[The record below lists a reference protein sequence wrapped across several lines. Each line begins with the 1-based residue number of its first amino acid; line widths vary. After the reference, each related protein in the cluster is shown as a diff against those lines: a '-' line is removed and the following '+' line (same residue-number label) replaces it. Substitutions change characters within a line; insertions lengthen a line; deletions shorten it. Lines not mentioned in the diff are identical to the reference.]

1 MNNLTVDTKTLDL
14 ANVEAV
20 LGEALQAA
28 KEAALAKHIKIDQR
42 DASGFAWVTVH
53 DVRSNS
59 KLGKL
64 LATHG
69 FSKSYTGDL
78 MLWNPSN
85 FASQYI
91 SVLEAGAYA
100 YANVLKV
107 ELGIKAYAGSRMGY
121 VVQNT
126 VCVCSVV
133 LV

>member
-14 ANVEAV
+14 ANVETV

-28 KEAALAKHIKIDQR
+28 KEAALAKHIEIGER
-42 DASGFAWVTVH
+42 DACGFAWVTVH

-69 FSKSYTGDL
+69 FSKSYTGGL
-78 MLWNPSN
+78 MLWNPSGYPTQ
-85 FASQYI
+85 SI

-100 YANVLKV
+100 YAKVLQDK
-107 ELGIKAYAGSRMGY
+107 LGLKAYAGSRMD
-121 VVQNT
+121 
-126 VCVCSVV
+126 
-133 LV
+133 

>member
-1 MNNLTVDTKTLDL
+1 M
-14 ANVEAV
+14 
-20 LGEALQAA
+20 QAA
-28 KEAALAKHIKIDQR
+28 KEAALAKHIEIGER
-42 DASGFAWVTVH
+42 DACGFAWVTVH

-69 FSKSYTGDL
+69 FSKSYTGGL

-85 FASQYI
+85 FASQSI

-107 ELGIKAYAGSRMGY
+107 ELGLKAYGGSR
-121 VVQNT
+121 VD
-126 VCVCSVV
+126 
-133 LV
+133 